1 MSLKAKVMSKKK
13 LLLIMC
19 GVAILTTVMML
30 AIILPLVMKAEKEE
44 AAPVEEAVQKDTS
57 IKDGKDYAVVNLSVC
72 NLRQTPN
79 FTAEM
84 STQALMGMPVKVLA
98 FDTWYEIQTPD
109 DYTGWV
115 HPVGIWRMTKAEYD
129 AWNQAEKAVVT
140 KHFGTIYAE
149 ANEQSQTVSDV
160 VAGDRLKLLG
170 KQGKFYQ
177 VEFPDGRKGFA
188 SENIAKPLSEW
199 RKDLKQDAES
209 LIQTA
214 YTMMGFPYMWA
225 GTSSKGMDC
234 SGYIRNIYIMHDMI
248 IPRDASQMVKVGQHI
263 DIAPDFSN
271 IEPGDLIFFGRKATP
286 ERKEGVSHVGMYLG
300 NGRFIH
306 SQGNVHVSSL
316 KPEDELFDEM
326 NLNRLLYAVRILP
339 YINKEKG
346 LNTTDKNPYY
356 N

>member
-1 MSLKAKVMSKKK
+1 MNKRKQ
-13 LLLIMC
+13 LLIMC
-19 GVAILTTVMML
+19 GVSLATTVLIL
-30 AIILPLVMKAEKEE
+30 AIALPLVLKDDRKAEE
-44 AAPVEEAVQKDTS
+44 PVVTEQKDTS

-129 AWNQAEKAVVT
+129 AWNQADKVT
-140 KHFGTIYAE
+140 VTSHFGTVYAE
-149 ANEQSQTVSDV
+149 ANDKSQTVSDV
-160 VAGDRLKLLG
+160 VAGDRLKLMG
-170 KQGKFYQ
+170 KKGSYYQ
-177 VEFPDGRKGFA
+177 VEFPDGRQGFV
-188 SENIAKPLSEW
+188 SEGIAKPINEW
-199 RKDLKQDAES
+199 RKALKRDAAS
-209 LIQTA
+209 LIETA

-234 SGYIRNIYIMHDMI
+234 SGYIRNIYYMHDMI

-263 DIAPDFSN
+263 EIAPDFSN

-286 ERKEGVSHVGMYLG
+286 ERKEGVSHVGMYIG

-339 YINKEKG
+339 YINKEAG

-356 N
+356 NGE

>member
-1 MSLKAKVMSKKK
+1 MSKKK
-13 LLLIMC
+13 LLQMMC
-19 GVAILTTVMML
+19 AILLLSTLIVL
-30 AIILPLVMKAEKEE
+30 AIALPFVLKDE
-44 AAPVEEAVQKDTS
+44 AKTATAVETIEKDTA
-57 IKDGKDYAVVNLSVC
+57 IHDGKDYAVVNLLVC

-129 AWNQAEKAVVT
+129 AWNKADKVT
-140 KHFGTIYAE
+140 VIQHFGTVYSD
-149 ANEQSQTVSDV
+149 ANDHSQTVSDV

-170 KQGKFYQ
+170 KQDKFFQ
-177 VEFPDGRKGFA
+177 VEFPDGRKGFI
-188 SENIAKPLSEW
+188 SETVAQPIQEW
-199 RKDLKQDAES
+199 RKGLKQDAAS
-209 LIQTA
+209 LIETA
-214 YTMMGFPYMWA
+214 YTMMGFPYIWA

-234 SGYIRNIYIMHDMI
+234 SGYIRNIYYMHDMI

-263 DIAPDFSN
+263 DIAPDYSN

-316 KPEDELFDEM
+316 LPEDELFDEM

-339 YINKEKG
+339 YINKEAG

>member
-1 MSLKAKVMSKKK
+1 MSKKK
-13 LLLIMC
+13 LLQMMC
-19 GVAILTTVMML
+19 AILLLSTLIVL
-30 AIILPLVMKAEKEE
+30 AIALPFVLKDEAKTATAVETKE
-44 AAPVEEAVQKDTS
+44 KDTA
-57 IKDGKDYAVVNLSVC
+57 IHDGKDYAVVNLSVC

-129 AWNQAEKAVVT
+129 AWNKADKVT
-140 KHFGTIYAE
+140 VIQHFGTVYSD
-149 ANEQSQTVSDV
+149 ANDHSQTVSDV
-160 VAGDRLKLLG
+160 VAGLKFLG
-170 KQGKFYQ
+170 KQDKFFQ
-177 VEFPDGRKGFA
+177 VEFPDGRKGFI
-188 SENIAKPLSEW
+188 SETVAQPIQEW
-199 RKDLKQDAES
+199 RKGLKQDAAS
-209 LIQTA
+209 LIETA
-214 YTMMGFPYMWA
+214 YTMMGFPYIWA

-234 SGYIRNIYIMHDMI
+234 SGYIRNIYYMHDMI

-263 DIAPDFSN
+263 DIAPDYSN

-316 KPEDELFDEM
+316 LPEDELFDEM

-339 YINKEKG
+339 YINKEAG

>member
-1 MSLKAKVMSKKK
+1 MHVFIIKAMLSKKQLK
-13 LLLIMC
+13 IYGFLI
-19 GVAILTTVMML
+19 ILACVLL
-30 AIILPLVMKAEKEE
+30 AIVLPKVIHGDNDLVA
-44 AAPVEEAVQKDTS
+44 VEEETLQKDTS
-57 IKDGKDYAVVNLSVC
+57 IKDGKEYAVVNLSVC
-72 NLRQTPN
+72 NLRQTPD

-84 STQALMGMPVKVLA
+84 STQALLGMPVKVLA

-115 HPVGIWRMTKAEYD
+115 HPMGICRMTKTEYD
-129 AWNQAEKAVVT
+129 IWNQAEKAVIT
-140 KHFGTIYAE
+140 QHFGTIYAE

-177 VEFPDGRKGFA
+177 VEFPDGRKGFV
-188 SENIAKPLSEW
+188 SESIAKPQQEW
-199 RKDLKQDAES
+199 RKGLKQDAAS

-214 YTMMGFPYMWA
+214 YTMMGFPYIWA

-234 SGYIRNIYIMHDMI
+234 SGYIRNIFIMHDMI
-248 IPRDASQMVKVGQHI
+248 IPRDASQMVKVGQKI
-263 DIAPDFSN
+263 EIAADYSN

-316 KPEDELFDEM
+316 LPTDELFDEM

-346 LNTTDKNPYY
+346 LNTTDQNPYY

>member
-1 MSLKAKVMSKKK
+1 MSNKKQ
-13 LLLIMC
+13 LLLMC
-19 GVAILTTVMML
+19 GVSLLTALVVL
-30 AIILPLVMKAEKEE
+30 AIMLPFISKDEPKQTV
-44 AAPVEEAVQKDTS
+44 VEEQEEKDTT
-57 IKDGKDYAVVNLSVC
+57 IHDGKDYAVVNLSVC

-84 STQALMGMPVKVLA
+84 STQALLGMPVKVLA

-115 HPVGIWRMTKAEYD
+115 HPVGIYRMTKAEYD
-129 AWNQAEKAVVT
+129 AWNKADKVT
-140 KHFGTIYAE
+140 VIQHFGTVYSE
-149 ANEQSQTVSDV
+149 ADDQSQTVSDV
-160 VAGDRLKLLG
+160 VAGDRLKLAG
-170 KQGKFYQ
+170 KVKNYYQ
-177 VEFPDGRKGFA
+177 VEFPDGRQGFISDKTA
-188 SENIAKPLSEW
+188 QPINEW
-199 RKDLKQDAES
+199 RKSLKQDAAS
-209 LIQTA
+209 IIQTA

-234 SGYIRNIYIMHDMI
+234 SGYIRNIYYMHDMI
-248 IPRDASQMVKVGQHI
+248 IPRDASQMVKVGQKI
-263 DIAPDFSN
+263 EIAPDFSN

-306 SQGNVHVSSL
+306 SQGNVHISSL
-316 KPEDELFDEM
+316 LPDDELFDEM

-339 YINKEKG
+339 YINKEAG

>member
-1 MSLKAKVMSKKK
+1 MSKKK
-13 LLLIMC
+13 LLLVI
-19 GVAILTTVMML
+19 GATAVITAGILL
-30 AIILPLVMKAEKEE
+30 AIMLPLMQKNEQMQ
-44 AAPVEEAVQKDTS
+44 AAPVVETEQKDTS

-84 STQALMGMPVKVLA
+84 STQALLGMPVKVLA
-98 FDTWYEIQTPD
+98 FDTWYEVQTPD

-115 HPVGIWRMTKAEYD
+115 HPVGIHRMTKAEYD
-129 AWNQAEKAVVT
+129 AWNQAEKAVIT
-140 KHFGTIYAE
+140 QHFGTVYAKADE
-149 ANEQSQTVSDV
+149 KSATVSDV
-160 VAGDRLKLLG
+160 VAGDRLKLVG

-188 SENIAKPLSEW
+188 SESIAKPLGEW
-199 RKDLKQDAES
+199 RKGLKQDAAS

-263 DIAPDFSN
+263 EIEPDFSN

-346 LNTTDKNPYY
+346 LNTTDQNPYY